1 MAENSKT
8 EAPGGKSGT
17 WLNKDSLLRLL
28 IILGV
33 LGIALIFFSSVFRK
47 GETSAVQ
54 NEGETNGPEAFSTE
68 EYRQQLCQEL
78 GNMIASIKGAG
89 KTKIMLTLDGTVRNL
104 YASDNDIQQ
113 KESSRKNSSDE
124 NADKQSSEKKSL
136 ITVRRKDGT
145 EQAVM
150 IGQTLPV
157 VRGVLVVCEG
167 GDDENVRRRITEAVM
182 AALNISS
189 SHICVTKGDL

>member
-1 MAENSKT
+1 MSETMKTTGQDSKK
-8 EAPGGKSGT
+8 PSG
-17 WLNKDSLLRLL
+17 SLLRKEGMLKLL
-28 IILGV
+28 VL
-33 LGIALIFFSSVFRK
+33 LGIVGIGLIAFSSVFRK
-47 GETSAVQ
+47 TDTPAVLQEAADEEFSA
-54 NEGETNGPEAFSTE
+54 ED
-68 EYRQQLCQEL
+68 YRRQLCEEL

-113 KESSRKNSSDE
+113 KESSRKNSADE

-136 ITVRRKDGT
+136 ITVRGRDGT
-145 EQAVM
+145 EQAVR
-150 IGQTLPV
+150 IGQLLPS

-167 GDDENVRRRITEAVM
+167 GDDESVRKRITEAVK
-182 AALNISS
+182 AALDIPA